1 MEGLKICWGVVRQG
15 QLKDKVLFL
24 KYLKLEGIAP
34 SAPSFS
40 PVLQNLVKHGFTMKG
55 ILKNNGS
62 ESCVVTSK
70 PWIRNVRMS
79 RGHLLNEKRTILE
92 NGTIPPE

>member
-1 MEGLKICWGVVRQG
+1 MHGLSYLFTFFCALKTVLSYDKTEKVEGLKICWGVLRQG
-15 QLKDKVLFL
+15 QLKEKVLFL

-34 SAPSFS
+34 PAPSFS

-62 ESCVVTSK
+62 ESYVVTPK
-70 PWIRNVRMS
+70 AMD
-79 RGHLLNEKRTILE
+79 
-92 NGTIPPE
+92 